1 MWPRESS
8 YRSQKSG
15 LPFSWFKNRREV
27 RETVCKRLHRPSKF
41 YHQSRE
47 LQYSRCIGQT
57 HPLNLFQIFTGTNLA
72 TSFLI
77 RSELALWLVYSLLF
91 FVLGWITII
100 LFWTMWYSI
109 WTIVSPRLL
118 KVPSKVRYSPPS
130 NLRKLSTSVEEAI
143 KKEFAEDLPMPQS
156 FEHEVSFV
164 LVGKILQTA
173 FPTTISANI
182 RSYYYLFLSGRWI
195 NFKFNTC
202 KLTYRSSTG
211 NLLNRTMIASPLWPS
226 RWLLVTSVSNPSIST
241 IFQLLL
247 TLPVGSCSCERSF
260 SALAPKVENMVS
272 FIDGLQQAEW
282 SCINLCKQRNPS
294 RAARGST
301 AMGC

>member
-1 MWPRESS
+1 MWPREIS

-47 LQYSRCIGQT
+47 LQYGRCIWQT

-72 TSFLI
+72 TWSFLI
-77 RSELALWLVYSLLF
+77 RSELELRLVYFLLF

-100 LFWTMWYSI
+100 LFWTMWYSN

-118 KVPSKVRYSPPS
+118 KVPSKVRFSPPQIWGS
-130 NLRKLSTSVEEAI
+130 YQHVTSEEEAI

-156 FEHEVSFV
+156 FEHEV
-164 LVGKILQTA
+164 
-173 FPTTISANI
+173 I
-182 RSYYYLFLSGRWI
+182 RW
-195 NFKFNTC
+195 KFAQQDNDSITS
-202 KLTYRSSTG
+202 LAEAV
-211 NLLNRTMIASPLWPS
+211 ASCDERLY
-226 RWLLVTSVSNPSIST
+226 PSIST

-260 SALAPKVENMVS
+260 SALAPKVENKVT

-282 SCINLCKQRNPS
+282 SCISLCKQRNPC
-294 RAARGST
+294 RAARCST